1 LWAWDVICVCADT
14 GERRKND
21 AVLQVHV
28 SYPDREEESGGW
40 GI

>member
-1 LWAWDVICVCADT
+1 VCAVT

-28 SYPDREEESGGW
+28 SYPDRGEEDGS
-40 GI
+40 